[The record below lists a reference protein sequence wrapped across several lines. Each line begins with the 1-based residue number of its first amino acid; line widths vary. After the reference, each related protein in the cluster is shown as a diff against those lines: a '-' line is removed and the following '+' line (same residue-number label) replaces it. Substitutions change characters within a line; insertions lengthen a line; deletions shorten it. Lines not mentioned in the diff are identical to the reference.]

1 VNLVVAISSDSSAS
15 RSRIGHT
22 SKFLT
27 IQRFEIVIRY
37 AVDFFNIGDG
47 YTI

>member
-1 VNLVVAISSDSSAS
+1 MNLVVSISSDSSTS
-15 RSRIGHT
+15 CSSKGHT